1 MADIDKLNIDSI
13 IQRLL
18 EGEVGEDLRREL
30 GAAAPLGRHHRR
42 RLTGCP
48 GISPPGAGSPRPA
61 PLPPIAALSDYLHAG
76 PRPSALA
83 SPPLAPAARVRALGL
98 GSPSSGAGCGIHFD
112 VGVRLS
118 WRVGLEAC

>member
-48 GISPPGAGSPRPA
+48 GISPPRSREPA
-61 PLPPIAALSDYLHAG
+61 SG
-76 PRPSALA
+76 PTPSHRR
-83 SPPLAPAARVRALGL
+83 SQ
-98 GSPSSGAGCGIHFD
+98 
-112 VGVRLS
+112 
-118 WRVGLEAC
+118 